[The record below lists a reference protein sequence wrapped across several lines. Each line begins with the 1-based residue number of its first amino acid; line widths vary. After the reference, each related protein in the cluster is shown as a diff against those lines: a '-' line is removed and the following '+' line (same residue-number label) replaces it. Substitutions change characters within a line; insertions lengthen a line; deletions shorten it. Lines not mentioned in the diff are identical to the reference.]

1 MYHVTFNSMQKNVA
15 PLTPEA
21 FLALSSSLMQRVS
34 LRAAANLFKFYRK
47 NATQT
52 ILYQKV

>member
-1 MYHVTFNSMQKNVA
+1 MQKNVA